1 MSANSIPTPTRHDPP
16 VSARVPARIQ
26 RAARARAETL
36 GVTYGQY
43 LTDLISRDTADNV
56 GPLVIDTE
64 AETSPEAEAV

>member
-1 MSANSIPTPTRHDPP
+1 MSAQSVPTPTRHDPP

-36 GVTYGQY
+36 GLTYGQY
-43 LTDLISRDTADNV
+43 ITRLIVSDTADNV

-64 AETSPEAEAV
+64 AENSPETEN

>member
-26 RAARARAETL
+26 RAARARAATL

-56 GPLVIDTE
+56 ALLMVD
-64 AETSPEAEAV
+64 PEAEASAEAEG